1 MTYFMQSKF
10 LKVSLT
16 FLVSMMFSCTK
27 NPSND
32 PETNNYKPT
41 PYTLQ
46 IPAGFPEYNVLSIA
60 NPLTVEGIA
69 LGKSFYFDPIL
80 STNGR
85 RCNSCHFKENSYSIP
100 IYNAKNGFKISVPP
114 HVNLAF
120 KKNYNW

>member
-1 MTYFMQSKF
+1 MQSKF

-46 IPAGFPEYNVLSIA
+46 IPAGFPEYNVQ
-60 NPLTVEGIA
+60 PMVEVV
-69 LGKSFYFDPIL
+69 IL
-80 STNGR
+80 VISR
-85 RCNSCHFKENSYSIP
+85 
-100 IYNAKNGFKISVPP
+100 KIRIQFQFIMQKMDLKLVCL
-114 HVNLAF
+114 HM
-120 KKNYNW
+120 